1 MSETFKRGPWSAED
15 KKYIVD
21 NAGQIPPE
29 EIATNLGRN
38 KDAVKKYM
46 KDNGLLKYYSSRS
59 NTKDSGLVKLS
70 KSVYYDDLVRQFSE
84 KELEVFEY
92 HWLNTAKQFNDDIMH
107 TEEMQIVDMIKF
119 EVLMN
124 RLLNQ
129 EADMNQA
136 ISEINS
142 CIQKERLKKD
152 NDLELLKHYT
162 IQIESLYRSLGQT
175 QKEYNEIHK
184 AKTQI
189 YSALKATRDQ
199 RLKSIESSKETFVDW
214 VKDLIKDSGLRRQ
227 LGIEMEKHRIA
238 TEVEYKRLS
247 DFHVYADGVVD
258 IPILD
263 SNTVK

>member
-1 MSETFKRGPWSAED
+1 MSETFKRGPWSADD

-59 NTKDSGLVKLS
+59 NSKDSGLVKLS
-70 KSVYYDDLVRQFSE
+70 KSIYYPDICRQFTE
-84 KELEVFEY
+84 KELETFEY
-92 HWLNTAKQFNDDIMH
+92 HWLNTSKQFNDDIMH
-107 TEEMQIVDMIKF
+107 TEEMQIIDMIKF
-119 EVLMN
+119 EILMN

-129 EADMNQA
+129 QADTNQA
-136 ISEINS
+136 ISETTAEL
-142 CIQKERLKKD
+142 QKERMKKEP
-152 NDLELLKHYT
+152 NLELIKHYS
-162 IQIESLYRSLGQT
+162 IQSESLYIAIGRM
-175 QKEYNEIHK
+175 QKEYNELHK

-189 YSALKATRDQ
+189 YTSLKATRDQ
-199 RLKSIESSKETFVDW
+199 RLKSIESSKETFIDW
-214 VKDLIKDSGLRRQ
+214 VKDLIKDSSLRKQ

-247 DFHVYADGVVD
+247 DFHEYADGCVD
-258 IPILD
+258 IPVLN
-263 SNTVK
+263 SSTVK